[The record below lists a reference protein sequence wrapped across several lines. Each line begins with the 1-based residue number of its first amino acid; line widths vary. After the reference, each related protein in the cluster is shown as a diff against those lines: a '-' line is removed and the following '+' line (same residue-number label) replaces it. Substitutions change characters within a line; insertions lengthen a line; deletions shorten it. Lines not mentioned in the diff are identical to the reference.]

1 MTKRIALLA
10 GLLILSGSSATFA
23 ASVSL
28 AWDPSTDQTVVG
40 YKLYYGPATRSYTN
54 SVDVGNSTSTTVSN
68 LVAGATYFFAA
79 TAYDTTDVES
89 DYSTEVSTTIPVPN
103 QQPTLNTLANVT
115 INENATAQ
123 TVSLAGISSG
133 SVSENQTL
141 TVTATSSNP
150 TLIPNP
156 SVTYTSPNA
165 TGSISFAPTFNNNG
179 TATISV
185 TVNDGGTTN
194 NTITRTF
201 TVTVRSVNQ
210 VPTLDPIGN
219 VTVNENSGVQTV
231 SLTGISSGA
240 ANENQILTVTASS
253 GNTTLIS
260 NPTVNYSSPNGTG
273 SISFVP
279 VTNAFGSTTLT
290 VTVNDGGASNNI
302 VTRTFTVAVSQVNTP
317 PTITAIPAQTV
328 VVGNST
334 AAVPFTIGDLETAAT
349 SLTVSA
355 ASDNA
360 TLVKTAG
367 IVFGGTGANR
377 TVTVTPV
384 AGQTGSAN
392 ITVTVTDGA
401 SATASRTFALT
412 VRPKPVAP
420 ANLHI
425 AQVN

>member
-1 MTKRIALLA
+1 M
-10 GLLILSGSSATFA
+10 
-23 ASVSL
+23 
-28 AWDPSTDQTVVG
+28 
-40 YKLYYGPATRSYTN
+40 
-54 SVDVGNSTSTTVSN
+54 
-68 LVAGATYFFAA
+68 
-79 TAYDTTDVES
+79 
-89 DYSTEVSTTIPVPN
+89 PN
-103 QQPTLNTLANVT
+103 QQPTLNTLAAVT

-123 TVSLAGISSG
+123 TVSLSGISSG

-141 TVTATSSNP
+141 IVTATSSNP

-165 TGSISFAPTFNNNG
+165 TGSLSFAPTFNNNG

-185 TVNDGGTTN
+185 TVNDGAATN

-210 VPTLDPIGN
+210 VPTLDPIAN
-219 VTVNENSGVQTV
+219 VTINQNSGVQTV
-231 SLTGISSGA
+231 SLSGITSGA
-240 ANENQILTVTASS
+240 ANENQTLTVTASS
-253 GNTTLIS
+253 GNTSLIP
-260 NPTVNYSSPNGTG
+260 NPTVNYASANATG
-273 SISFVP
+273 SLSFAP
-279 VTNAFGSTTLT
+279 VTNAFGSATLT
-290 VTVNDGGASNNI
+290 VTVNDGGASNNV
-302 VTRTFTVAVSQVNTP
+302 VTRTFTVTVNQVNTA

-334 AAVPFTIGDLETAAT
+334 AAIPFTIGDLETAAS
-349 SLTVSA
+349 SLTLSA
-355 ASDNA
+355 SSDNT
-360 TLVKTAG
+360 TLVKTAAV
-367 IVFGGTGANR
+367 VFGGTGANR

-392 ITVTVTDGA
+392 ITVTVTDGS

-420 ANLHI
+420 SNLHI